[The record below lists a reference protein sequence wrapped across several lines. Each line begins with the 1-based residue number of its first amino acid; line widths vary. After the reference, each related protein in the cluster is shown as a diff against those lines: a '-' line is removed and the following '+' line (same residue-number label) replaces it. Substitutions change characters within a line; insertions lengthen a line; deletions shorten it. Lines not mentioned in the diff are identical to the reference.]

1 MATPYVHAI
10 TVDCTDPEV
19 MAAFWGPL
27 LGVEV
32 SGRWKQFLGLK
43 APQPGHPRML
53 FQTVAGPR
61 PEHRTTHVDLHVD
74 EGDLDA
80 VTQRVL
86 DLGGS
91 VVEDQVHDDMTWRI
105 CADPEGNPF
114 CLVPG

>member
-1 MATPYVHAI
+1 MAIPFVHAI

-19 MAAFWGPL
+19 MAAFWAPL

-32 SGRWKQFLGLK
+32 RGRWKQFVGLT
-43 APQPGHPRML
+43 PPTPGHPRLL
-53 FQTVAGPR
+53 FQRVDGPR

-74 EGDLDA
+74 EGELDA
-80 VTQRVL
+80 VTARVL
-86 DLGGS
+86 ELGGT
-91 VVEDQVHDDMTWRI
+91 VVEDQVHDETRWRV

>member
-1 MATPYVHAI
+1 MAIPFVHAI
-10 TVDCTDPEV
+10 TIDCTDPEA

-32 SGRWKQFLGLK
+32 RGRWKQYVGLK
-43 APQPGHPRML
+43 APQPGHPRLL
-53 FQTVAGPR
+53 FQTVEGPR

-74 EGDLDA
+74 DLEE
-80 VTQRVL
+80 VTARVL
-86 DLGGS
+86 ELGGT
-91 VVEDQVHDDMTWRI
+91 VIDEHVLEETRWRV